1 MIDFIEWMLFYNPNT
16 STANKYIAY

>member
-1 MIDFIEWMLFYNPNT
+1 LIDFIEWMLFYNPNT